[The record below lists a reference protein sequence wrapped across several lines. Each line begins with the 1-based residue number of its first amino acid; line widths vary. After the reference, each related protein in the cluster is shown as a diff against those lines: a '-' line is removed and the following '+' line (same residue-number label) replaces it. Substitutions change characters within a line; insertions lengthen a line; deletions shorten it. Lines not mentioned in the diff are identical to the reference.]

1 MCHRSA
7 AGRSKRCL
15 FLYRPIVHMCLQVSH
30 KLVEAHYGLTSTAL
44 EVSCSSSLV
53 INENDFCKL
62 NERYLDDKLSDLI
75 SFPYLGY
82 FFSAGLRTS
91 MRIWPANQNRFLFRW
106 KAVLKTIYQRAKRGD
121 KTISISIFHSLV
133 LKSMTFK
140 WAVRK
145 TRCCPN
151 IINIDRASVPHGV

>member
-1 MCHRSA
+1 MTSPFNFVFHMKQIGSMMPWVCSVIDHIRRQMWKEHR
-7 AGRSKRCL
+7 
-15 FLYRPIVHMCLQVSH
+15 
-30 KLVEAHYGLTSTAL
+30 STAL

-62 NERYLDDKLSDLI
+62 NERYLDDKLSNLI

-91 MRIWPANQNRFLFRW
+91 MLIWPANQNRFLFRW
-106 KAVLKTIYQRAKRGD
+106 KAVLKTIYQRAKRED

-133 LKSMTFK
+133 LKSMTFQ

-145 TRCCPN
+145 TCCPN
-151 IINIDRASVPHGV
+151 IINIDRTSVPHGV